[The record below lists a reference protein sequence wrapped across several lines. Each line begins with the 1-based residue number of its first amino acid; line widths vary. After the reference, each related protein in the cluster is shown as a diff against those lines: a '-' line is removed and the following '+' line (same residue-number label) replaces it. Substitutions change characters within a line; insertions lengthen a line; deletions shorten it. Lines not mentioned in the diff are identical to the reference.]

1 MKVLQINSVIDF
13 GSTGRICRDLYDFL
27 EANGHECV
35 IAYGRGK
42 STPGYKTIKIG
53 SKIDQAFHG
62 VYSRLFDRHGFASR
76 QATGQLIKEIEK
88 FDPDIIHLHNIHGY
102 YLNVEILF
110 NYLSTKDTPIIW
122 LLHDQWS
129 ISGHSAYFELTNN
142 GEIPSELLNREDLK
156 EYPKSIFVSNFEK
169 NLKDKEKLFTS
180 VQNMTIVTPSN
191 WLGSIVKK
199 SFLNKYPIVTIYNGV
214 DIDVFTVDS
223 KNNDYIRKQW
233 NAEKKTVILG
243 VAAIWD
249 SRKGLKDFIK
259 LNQMLSSADYQI
271 VLVGIDEKTK
281 NKLPKE
287 IITIE
292 RTNSVEEL
300 KDIYNASDIFVNPTY
315 FDNFPT
321 VNIEALACGTPVIT
335 YDTGGSGE
343 SINGNTGTIV
353 DQGNFDMLLN
363 AIEKWGGK
371 VPAVKKSCRRRILE
385 KFNKQKNY
393 KQYLNLYNERL
404 NLKGKVNC

>member
-27 EANGHECV
+27 EENGHECV

-53 SKIDQAFHG
+53 SKIDQALHG

-76 QATGQLIKEIEK
+76 QATRQLIEEIEE

-102 YLNVEILF
+102 YLNIEILF
-110 NYLSTKDTPIIW
+110 NYLSTKDTPVVW

-129 ISGHSAYFELTNN
+129 ISGHSANFNLNDDGTLPTSLKNRDELKN
-142 GEIPSELLNREDLK
+142 
-156 EYPKSIFVSNFEK
+156 YPKTVGFGQFKK
-169 NLKDKEKLFTS
+169 NLRDKEKLFTS
-180 VQNMTIVTPSN
+180 IKNMTNVTPSH
-191 WLGSIVKK
+191 WLESIVSK
-199 SFLNKYPIVTIYNGV
+199 SFLNKYPIMTIYNGV
-214 DIDVFTVDS
+214 NTDIFKIDFNKS
-223 KNNDYIRKQW
+223 NYLRKQW
-233 NAEKKTVILG
+233 NSEQKIVILG
-243 VAAIWD
+243 VASIWD
-249 SRKGLKDFIK
+249 PRKGLDDFIK
-259 LNQMLSSADYQI
+259 LSQLLSPADYQI
-271 VLVGIDEKTK
+271 VLVGSDPQIK
-281 NKLPKE
+281 NKLPRD
-287 IITIE
+287 IVTIE

-300 KDIYNASDIFVNPTY
+300 KDIYNASDVFVNPTY

-343 SINGNTGTIV
+343 SINENTGTIV

-371 VPAVKKSCRRRILE
+371 VPAVKKNCRRRVLE
-385 KFNKQKNY
+385 KFNKEKNY
-393 KQYLNLYNERL
+393 KQYLNLYKERL
-404 NLKGKVNC
+404 NLN

>member
-27 EANGHECV
+27 EENGHECV

-53 SKIDQAFHG
+53 SKIDQALHG

-76 QATGQLIKEIEK
+76 QATRQLIEEIEE

-102 YLNVEILF
+102 YLNIEILF
-110 NYLSTKDTPIIW
+110 NYLSTKDTPVVW

-129 ISGHSAYFELTNN
+129 ISGHSANFNLNDDGTLPTSLKNRDELKN
-142 GEIPSELLNREDLK
+142 
-156 EYPKSIFVSNFEK
+156 YPKTVGFGQFKK
-169 NLKDKEKLFTS
+169 NLRDKEKLFTS
-180 VQNMTIVTPSN
+180 IKNMTIVTPSH
-191 WLGSIVKK
+191 WLESIVSK
-199 SFLNKYPIVTIYNGV
+199 SFLNKYPIMTIYNGV
-214 DIDVFTVDS
+214 NTDIFKIDFNKS
-223 KNNDYIRKQW
+223 NYLRKQW
-233 NAEKKTVILG
+233 NSEQKIVILG
-243 VAAIWD
+243 VASIWD
-249 SRKGLKDFIK
+249 PRKGLDDFIK
-259 LNQMLSSADYQI
+259 LSQLLSPADYQI
-271 VLVGIDEKTK
+271 VLVGSDPQIK
-281 NKLPKE
+281 NKLPRD
-287 IITIE
+287 IVTIE

-300 KDIYNASDIFVNPTY
+300 KDIYNASDVFVNPTY

-343 SINGNTGTIV
+343 SINENTGTIV

-371 VPAVKKSCRRRILE
+371 VPAVKKTVVE
-385 KFNKQKNY
+385 EY
-393 KQYLNLYNERL
+393 
-404 NLKGKVNC
+404 